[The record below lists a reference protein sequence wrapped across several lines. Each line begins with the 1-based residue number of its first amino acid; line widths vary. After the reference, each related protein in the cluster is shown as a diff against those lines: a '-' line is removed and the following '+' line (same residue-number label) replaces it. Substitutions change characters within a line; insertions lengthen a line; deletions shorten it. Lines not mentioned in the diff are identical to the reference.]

1 MEVRP
6 AAIGCVLPDSAR
18 KDIQFKSSKEEG
30 PRNLMHD
37 DYDAKQHLE
46 HLISQGI
53 EYTFLVQMQYVED
66 EEDATDATITFLRD
80 AVRVLRKCSDITEF
94 KVNFL
99 EEKIQEGLTPDEAE
113 EAYWEYREATDEG
126 VEDEPL

>member
-1 MEVRP
+1 MEVRQ
-6 AAIGCVLPDSAR
+6 AAIGCVPPDSAR
-18 KDIQFKSSKEEG
+18 KDIQSKSSKEEG

-37 DYDAKQHLE
+37 DYDAKLHLE
-46 HLISQGI
+46 SLISQGI
-53 EYTFLVQMQYVED
+53 EYTYLVQMQYVED

>member
-1 MEVRP
+1 
-6 AAIGCVLPDSAR
+6 
-18 KDIQFKSSKEEG
+18 
-30 PRNLMHD
+30 MHD

-66 EEDATDATITFLRD
+66 EEDATDVTITFLRD
-80 AVRVLRKCSDITEF
+80 AVRVLRKCADITEF

-99 EEKIQEGLTPDEAE
+99 EEQLQEGLTPDEAE